1 MKVIL
6 LLFKKNIFYKFRYDT
21 FGTSKI
27 LFIFLYLLGQNR
39 IFHWKSPKSPHYF
52 EIRQYRQF
60 LGLKIAEIRHLA
72 IYRQPK
78 ISIAT
83 ERPKIADLAIYRQIW
98 QHCVS
103 LVCKGFSTSWDS
115 LRVPTEFDQNKD
127 RFRDEKL
134 KMFRRKSLKKME
146 FSIENFHYFLMSSQF
161 ELLDQIFA
169 FTIQKRYPE
178 QVVQ

>member
-1 MKVIL
+1 MRIENLGKKFKIISLKVIL

-83 ERPKIADLAIYRQIW
+83 ERPKIADLAIYRQTW
-98 QHCVS
+98 QHWRKRKETYVTPEFVWNFA
-103 LVCKGFSTSWDS
+103 LVT
-115 LRVPTEFDQNKD
+115 
-127 RFRDEKL
+127 
-134 KMFRRKSLKKME
+134 
-146 FSIENFHYFLMSSQF
+146 
-161 ELLDQIFA
+161 
-169 FTIQKRYPE
+169 
-178 QVVQ
+178 